1 MIFIANFLLEI
12 VEDPIIIRKI
22 VEIYRTVTTKIHNAP
37 SRIVSVSTSYYIP
50 AYSSSFSL
58 PSPSPARQTTS
69 SLTLLASTFDKHA
82 IATTTPPLT
91 FQYLLKKQ

>member
-37 SRIVSVSTSYYIP
+37 SRTVSVSTTYDKT
-50 AYSSSFSL
+50 A
-58 PSPSPARQTTS
+58 TS
-69 SLTLLASTFDKHA
+69 
-82 IATTTPPLT
+82 
-91 FQYLLKKQ
+91 